1 MILITCKSDVH
12 PATLITVDRYT
23 PPEGDSDPRSCATLG
38 TAEKHV
44 ASIFAKLGPPACQ
57 TDNRR
62 VLAVLRYLGA

>member
-23 PPEGDSDPRSCATLG
+23 PPVGDSDPRSCATLG

-44 ASIFAKLGPPACQ
+44 ASIFAKLARPPAKP
-57 TDNRR
+57 TTRR